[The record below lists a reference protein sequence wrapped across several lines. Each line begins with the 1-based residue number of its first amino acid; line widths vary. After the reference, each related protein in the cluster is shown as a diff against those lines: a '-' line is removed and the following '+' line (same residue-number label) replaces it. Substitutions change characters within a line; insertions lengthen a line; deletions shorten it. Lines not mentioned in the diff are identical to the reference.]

1 MTLVI
6 RHLTLADASS
16 VHALNVMTEMGSADL
31 EATAS
36 TLNRILQY
44 PDQHVL
50 FAFEAEG
57 QMIGYIHA
65 QLYEMLYSP
74 NILFNVIAL
83 AIDERYQGQGIGKQ
97 LLHAVEQE
105 AMVLGL
111 DGIRINS
118 GNNRELAHVF
128 YEKLGYISNRD
139 QKRYVKLFVPVH

>member
-1 MTLVI
+1 MI
-6 RHLTLADASS
+6 RHLTIADASA
-16 VHALNVMTEMGSADL
+16 VHLLNTMTEMGSADL

-36 TLNRILQY
+36 TLTRILQL

-57 QMIGYIHA
+57 QVIGYIHA

-74 NILFNVIAL
+74 NVLFNVIAL
-83 AIDERYQGQGIGKQ
+83 AIDERHQGKGIGKQ

-105 AMVLGL
+105 AMVLGM

-118 GNNRELAHVF
+118 GNNRGQAHVF
-128 YEKLGYISNRD
+128 YEKLGYVSNRD

>member
-1 MTLVI
+1 MI
-6 RHLTLADASS
+6 RHLTIADASA
-16 VHALNVMTEMGSADL
+16 VHMLNTITEMGSANL

-36 TLNRILQY
+36 TLTRILQH

-57 QMIGYIHA
+57 QVIGYIHA

-74 NILFNVIAL
+74 NVLFNVIAL
-83 AIDERYQGQGIGKQ
+83 AIDEHHQGKGIGKQ

-105 AMVLGL
+105 AMVLGM

-118 GNNRELAHVF
+118 GNNREQAHAF
-128 YEKLGYISNRD
+128 YEKLGYVSNRD